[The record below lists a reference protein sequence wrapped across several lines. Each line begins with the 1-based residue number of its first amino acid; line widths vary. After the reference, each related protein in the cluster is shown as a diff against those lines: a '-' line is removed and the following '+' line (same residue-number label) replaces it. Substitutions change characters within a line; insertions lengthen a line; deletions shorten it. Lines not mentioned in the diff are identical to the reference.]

1 MWPHL
6 SFLNIYSNNLGE
18 VTYVGYFALVYRQT
32 GSITGN
38 LHHEVTL
45 MSLAKRTLIICKLLE
60 SKSVHFFLLRGK
72 IPSHINLRN
81 QAAF

>member
-1 MWPHL
+1 MWPPL
-6 SFLNIYSNNLGE
+6 SFLNNHSNNLGE
-18 VTYVGYFALVYRQT
+18 VRLFALVYRQT
-32 GSITGN
+32 GSVTGN

-45 MSLAKRTLIICKLLE
+45 MSLAKRILIICKLLE